1 LRCATLEDPFTIERV
16 PAGTPPEFAW
26 VKDDIRRRLVLWR
39 RKQMYARHVERFR
52 NQARSNGTLEEEL

>member
-39 RKQMYARHVERFR
+39 RKQMYARHVERLR
-52 NQARSNGTLEEEL
+52 NQPRSNGALEEGL